1 MLAPVDGPHRVAPLA
16 SGAKIAL
23 LCALSLCLMLVGFS
37 AKQRRFSLAL
47 VLVAFALAM
56 GSAGCGGG
64 GAGSSPPPP
73 GTPVGTNVVIT
84 ATSGSIHRSVA
95 VLLTVTN

>member
-1 MLAPVDGPHRVAPLA
+1 ML
-16 SGAKIAL
+16 I
-23 LCALSLCLMLVGFS
+23 GFS
-37 AKQRRFSLAL
+37 SAKRRLSLAL
-47 VLVAFALAM
+47 ALVAFALAF
-56 GSAGCGGG
+56 ANVGCGGG
-64 GAGSSPPPP
+64 GGGGSTTPPP